1 MEKLVQ
7 FAQKVVGVVLAA
19 FPFSIRL
26 SDEKGYSTES
36 SEPK

>member
-1 MEKLVQ
+1 MERLVQ

-19 FPFSIRL
+19 FPFSFRL
-26 SDEKGYSTES
+26 SDEKGYSIGS